1 MTRTTFL
8 LRAALAASLSLLLPA
23 CPNLG
28 GPASSAQPATYDTG
42 NGGGGGGTDAAT
54 AQDSSGRANDA
65 AAQQDA
71 GGSADTGGGEED
83 VGVTGT
89 CEGACGAAYD
99 PGRSCQCND
108 ECAKFGNCCPD
119 YGPLCKPAE
128 MTCQGRCDASFNAA
142 KPCQCTWDCPKF
154 GTCCPDWI
162 AQCHK
167 DEQLDFFYAPSG
179 KCTKDSDWKK
189 VDHVSDGDTLV
200 LEETDSKGQNLIVR
214 FLLVDTPEL
223 TSSDCYAL
231 EAKKFT
237 YAQVQ
242 KSPSVCLI
250 SDTKAGN
257 KDVYGRLLRYVYY
270 KEPAVDGKA
279 VELNLRL
286 LRLGYAR
293 VLYPFAK
300 GNQYEALALMTMG
313 LAKEND
319 LGGWAKCGWVKPK

>member
-1 MTRTTFL
+1 MKLTPNAPVLFATVL
-8 LRAALAASLSLLLPA
+8 ALAAGCANVDGNS
-23 CPNLG
+23 G
-28 GPASSAQPATYDTG
+28 IGPATYDTG
-42 NGGGGGGTDAAT
+42 SKNDSAAASDTGGGTTDTAGSPDTTSGGTDAA
-54 AQDSSGRANDA
+54 SE
-65 AAQQDA
+65 DA
-71 GGSADTGGGEED
+71 GP
-83 VGVTGT
+83 VGT
-89 CEGACGAAYD
+89 CEGACGGKYD
-99 PGRSCQCND
+99 PSRSCQCND
-108 ECAKFGNCCPD
+108 DCPKFGNCCPD
-119 YGPLCKPAE
+119 YGALCKPEE
-128 MTCQGRCDASFNAA
+128 MTCKGRCDSAFNAA
-142 KPCQCTWDCPKF
+142 KPCQCTWDCPKY

-162 AQCHK
+162 AQCHA

-242 KSPSVCLI
+242 KSQSVCLI
-250 SDTKAGN
+250 SDSKAGN

-300 GNQYEALALMTMG
+300 GNQYESLALMTMG
-313 LAKEND
+313 LAKENNV
-319 LGGWAKCGWVKPK
+319 GGWAKCGWLKPK